1 MKIRVTADSTCDL
14 SPELRASY
22 GITLAPL
29 TVMLGEDA
37 FHDGVNVTP
46 QDIIHAVE
54 NGKTC
59 KTAAVNVYEYEE
71 LFRRVKE
78 DCDAVIHLCIGKKF
92 SACYDNAC
100 QAAKQCGN
108 VYVVDSGNLSVGL
121 GMMALDAVEMARA
134 GKTPQEIVQALEAER
149 DLIDTSFVL
158 DQVDYLRNGGRCS
171 GVAGVGAMLLHI
183 KPCIEVEKGVM
194 VVGKKY
200 RGSFARCLEHYVKD
214 KLEDRSQVDFSRVML
229 AYSPC
234 EPGVAEQ
241 MLNYLG
247 TVAEFKETL
256 VCTAGSTIC
265 CHCGPNTLG
274 IIFKRKTPKA

>member
-134 GKTPQEIVQALEAER
+134 AR
-149 DLIDTSFVL
+149 R
-158 DQVDYLRNGGRCS
+158 LRRLS
-171 GVAGVGAMLLHI
+171 RPW
-183 KPCIEVEKGVM
+183 K
-194 VVGKKY
+194 
-200 RGSFARCLEHYVKD
+200 
-214 KLEDRSQVDFSRVML
+214 RS
-229 AYSPC
+229 A
-234 EPGVAEQ
+234 
-241 MLNYLG
+241 
-247 TVAEFKETL
+247 T
-256 VCTAGSTIC
+256 
-265 CHCGPNTLG
+265 
-274 IIFKRKTPKA
+274 

>member
-108 VYVVDSGNLSVGL
+108 VYVVDSGNLS
-121 GMMALDAVEMARA
+121 
-134 GKTPQEIVQALEAER
+134 
-149 DLIDTSFVL
+149 
-158 DQVDYLRNGGRCS
+158 
-171 GVAGVGAMLLHI
+171 
-183 KPCIEVEKGVM
+183 
-194 VVGKKY
+194 
-200 RGSFARCLEHYVKD
+200 
-214 KLEDRSQVDFSRVML
+214 
-229 AYSPC
+229 
-234 EPGVAEQ
+234 
-241 MLNYLG
+241 
-247 TVAEFKETL
+247 
-256 VCTAGSTIC
+256 
-265 CHCGPNTLG
+265 
-274 IIFKRKTPKA
+274 